1 MGFSDK
7 EKAAALK
14 PFQKGRLL
22 NGNMKTRAGCR
33 GTGRISRRRELPT
46 FLIVKKYHCKTK
58 ANFVLK
64 IKYLFSVALKYVNS
78 QKNIPFFFKI
88 RFVIHFYFFI
98 IKNVGNSRPLIFSR
112 LLDTR
117 LLFSYILPNN

>member
-46 FLIVKKYHCKTK
+46 FLIMKK
-58 ANFVLK
+58 
-64 IKYLFSVALKYVNS
+64 
-78 QKNIPFFFKI
+78 
-88 RFVIHFYFFI
+88 
-98 IKNVGNSRPLIFSR
+98 
-112 LLDTR
+112 
-117 LLFSYILPNN
+117 